1 MEEPIFTLRAQDVN
15 APDIIIAWVQKITQ
29 NPNATKANWDKATA
43 AFKVAM
49 EMLEW
54 QEANPDKV
62 KIPDLN
68 YNMKAST
75 GEANCYQMERYI
87 PRPQSS
93 RKTA

>member
-1 MEEPIFTLRAQDVN
+1 MKEPLFILRAQDIH
-15 APDIIIAWVQKITQ
+15 APEIIIKWAQTVIQ
-29 NPNATKANWDKATA
+29 NPEATRANFNKATA
-43 AFKVAM
+43 ALTVAL

-54 QEANPDKV
+54 QTANPDKV

-75 GEANCYQMERYI
+75 EEAKCFKMERFI
-87 PRPQSS
+87 PKPQ